1 MLYGVIVNINYI
13 VDSASTQTYYTST
26 MSFYDLSDSLVV
38 VQYDET
44 VQQWYIRC

>member
-26 MSFYDLSDSLVV
+26 MSFYDLSEGVLVI
-38 VQYDET
+38 QYDVI
-44 VQQWYIRC
+44 VQQWCNRC